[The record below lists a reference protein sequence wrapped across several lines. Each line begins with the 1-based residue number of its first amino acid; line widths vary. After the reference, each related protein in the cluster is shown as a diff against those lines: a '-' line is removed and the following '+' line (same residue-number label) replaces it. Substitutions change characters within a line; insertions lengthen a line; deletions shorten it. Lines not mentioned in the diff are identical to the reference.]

1 MANWEN
7 LKQVINSEVINSG
20 ITDIECIKLI
30 LKLERR
36 LNTCRNYLTRNSW
49 AAMCYNLKAFDEAR
63 SILENLQENYTN
75 EYSKYCNANGYVN
88 NGNIGDML
96 C

>member
-1 MANWEN
+1 
-7 LKQVINSEVINSG
+7 
-20 ITDIECIKLI
+20 
-30 LKLERR
+30 
-36 LNTCRNYLTRNSW
+36 
-49 AAMCYNLKAFDEAR
+49 MCYNLKAFDEAR